1 MTREFL
7 SMFTQLCADQV
18 AQLTREEV
26 RSMDSGELMQAIWL
40 GESAYG
46 SRSVAPEHDHRRCLE
61 RNELER
67 VLYLVQQVLRCRKPR

>member
-1 MTREFL
+1 
-7 SMFTQLCADQV
+7 
-18 AQLTREEV
+18 
-26 RSMDSGELMQAIWL
+26 MDSGELMQAIWL